1 MGEILFLCL
10 QNCIIFSKL
19 HNFLI
24 SERLLM
30 YLQQW
35 RRRWE
40 IKCITLYFY
49 GRAPFLLPLGR
60 AVRENRSRNPYFS
73 FLEIKK
79 SIFLISVS
87 CLVWLQLS
95 ILFRI
100 AIDQVKILTSGST
113 RNSREKT
120 DQEKLG
126 KSGAKSLFPS
136 FHSYKPEGQEG
147 WGLEENELSLA
158 CFGNYRQ
165 SIAGVFP

>member
-87 CLVWLQLS
+87 CVVWVQLS

-120 DQEKLG
+120 DQEKAGKKRRKKFIPFFPFVQTRGTRRLG
-126 KSGAKSLFPS
+126 IGRK
-136 FHSYKPEGQEG
+136 
-147 WGLEENELSLA
+147 WIIVGLLW
-158 CFGNYRQ
+158 
-165 SIAGVFP
+165 

>member
-1 MGEILFLCL
+1 MEAALGNKMHNVIFLRPCP
-10 QNCIIFSKL
+10 
-19 HNFLI
+19 I
-24 SERLLM
+24 S
-30 YLQQW
+30 
-35 RRRWE
+35 
-40 IKCITLYFY
+40 
-49 GRAPFLLPLGR
+49 APT
-60 AVRENRSRNPYFS
+60 RESR
-73 FLEIKK
+73 EGKQIQK

-87 CLVWLQLS
+87 CLVWVQLS

-165 SIAGVFP
+165 SIAGVFL

>member
-1 MGEILFLCL
+1 MEAALGNKMHNVIFLRPCP
-10 QNCIIFSKL
+10 
-19 HNFLI
+19 I
-24 SERLLM
+24 S
-30 YLQQW
+30 
-35 RRRWE
+35 
-40 IKCITLYFY
+40 
-49 GRAPFLLPLGR
+49 APT
-60 AVRENRSRNPYFS
+60 RESR
-73 FLEIKK
+73 EGKQIQK
-79 SIFLISVS
+79 SIFLISRNQEIHIS
-87 CLVWLQLS
+87 HFCFLFGSSLQLS